1 MRIIVIGAGIAGLSI
16 GWRLAQGGA
25 DVTVLDRA
33 QAGRGAT
40 WAAAGM
46 IAATA
51 ESAEASGAEA
61 EFARRSAEAWPSF
74 AAEIEEQS
82 GARIFYRK
90 DGALI
95 APLTSSEA
103 DALKARAGAQFI
115 GADEA
120 LRIEPMLRPDIEGAL
135 WDPNEAQVDNRA
147 LGPALAVALQR
158 AGGKLSINET
168 AVRFEMEGDRAIG
181 VRTPF
186 HVYLADAF
194 VIAAGAWTSRIEGL
208 PPNAVPQILP
218 VKGEMISLALP
229 AGARMPKSLVWGNEV
244 YMAPRGDLLLV
255 GATVEDAGFDTSTTK
270 QAREFLYSHACGLL
284 PALAQWEIAEHWAG
298 LRPRA
303 RDGLPVLGASAV
315 ENVFVASG
323 QYRNGILFAPLIA
336 ETMCDLVLKRRAHPE
351 IADFTPL
358 RAGLT

>member
-16 GWRLAQGGA
+16 GWRLAEGGA

-33 QAGRGAT
+33 NAGRGAT

-61 EFARRSAEAWPSF
+61 EFARASAEAWPAF
-74 AAEIEEQS
+74 AAEVEEES
-82 GARIFYRK
+82 GAQIFYRK

-95 APLTSSEA
+95 AALTQSEA
-103 DALKARAGAQFI
+103 EAFKARAGAQFI

-120 LRIEPMLRPDIEGAL
+120 LRREPMLQPGIAGAL

-147 LGPALAVALQR
+147 LSAALVTALLR
-158 AGGKLSINET
+158 VGGKLSINET
-168 AVRFEMEGDRAIG
+168 AIRFEMEGARIIG

-186 HVYLADAF
+186 HVHLADAF

-208 PPNAVPQILP
+208 PPGTVPEISP

-229 AGARMPKSLVWGNEV
+229 NGARLPKSLVWGNEIYAV
-244 YMAPRGDLLLV
+244 PRQDRLLI
-255 GATVEDAGFDTSTTK
+255 GATAEEAGFDTSLT
-270 QAREFLYSHACGLL
+270 QIARNWLHEHAAGLM
-284 PALAQWEIAEHWAG
+284 PAVQHWEIAEHWAG

-315 ENVFVASG
+315 ESVFVASG
-323 QYRNGILFAPLIA
+323 QFRNGILFAPLIA
-336 ETMCDLVLKRRAHPE
+336 AAMCDLVLNRCKPPE
-351 IADFTPL
+351 IAGFSPL
-358 RAGLT
+358 RAALT

>member
-16 GWRLAQGGA
+16 GWRLAQAGA
-25 DVTVLDRA
+25 EVTVLDRA

-61 EFARRSAEAWPSF
+61 EFARRSAEAWPAF

-82 GARIFYRK
+82 GGQIFYRK

-95 APLTSSEA
+95 AALTSGEA
-103 DALKARAGAQFI
+103 ETLKARAGAQFI
-115 GADEA
+115 GAEEA
-120 LRIEPMLRPDIEGAL
+120 RRIEPMLRPDIIGAL
-135 WDPNEAQVDNRA
+135 WDANEAQVDNRA
-147 LGPALAVALQR
+147 VGMALVTALAR
-158 AGGKLSINET
+158 AGGKLSMNET
-168 AVRFEMEGDRAIG
+168 AVRFEMDGARAIG

-194 VIAAGAWTSRIEGL
+194 VIAAGAWTSQIEDL
-208 PPNAVPQILP
+208 PPNTVPQILP
-218 VKGEMISLALP
+218 VKGEMISLAP
-229 AGARMPKSLVWGNEV
+229 TAGACLPKSLVWGNGV
-244 YMAPRGDLLLV
+244 YMVPRHDRLLV
-255 GATVEDAGFDTSTTK
+255 GATVEDAGFDTAITDA
-270 QAREFLYSHACGLL
+270 ARAFLYEHACGSL
-284 PALAQWEIAEHWAG
+284 PGLKQWQIAEHWAG

-336 ETMCDLVLKRRAHPE
+336 DAMCDLVLNRRVHPE
-351 IADFTPL
+351 IVDFSPL